1 MRKCFVNQQEL
12 RNNQQKDQ
20 EHERPD
26 DMNRE
31 TISQLFEKILSAYGC
46 DPSSYL
52 LRDMQGGDDE
62 VTYNDV
68 PEFINACVRFGVDHE
83 IIVLRTQVAKTKFR
97 EYVISSRYP
106 LLVFSADSAGT
117 NHWILFGNGTS
128 KPKRYRSGRS
138 DNDSIEELS
147 LDALIETLYCEYD
160 EEGTNSVVVVSV
172 IPNKALYGVKDDG
185 SRTSGMVGGWQ
196 LFRRLGSVIRH
207 EKREIGYLF
216 LYAVIAGVISLSL
229 PLGVQSIVGFVSSGR
244 IATSVI
250 VLIALIVLGLL
261 ISGGMQIMQLY
272 LAEYIQQ
279 RLFSKTAFEFAF
291 RVPRIKIE
299 SVLKEYP
306 PELVNRFFEI
316 VTLQKGIAV
325 ILLEFSSAILQ
336 IIFGLVLLS
345 LYHPLFIILG
355 IILVTMLL
363 LVFRISGPRGLE
375 TSMDESKYKYKVAN
389 WLEELARSMITFK
402 LLGDRTMAVNRTD
415 NLVSQYLYARG
426 KHFKILAG
434 QYLSFVLFKTIITG
448 GLLIAG
454 CVLIVKKEINL
465 GQFIA
470 SEIVIILI
478 MGSVEKLILKLDSV
492 YDVLTSIDKISH
504 VTDLAVDKSGTIVLP
519 RKKQGMRIKIERLTY
534 RFPDR
539 RDPVLNGVNLDVR
552 SGERICIS
560 GNNASGK
567 TSLVNI
573 MLGLLDSWD
582 GNLLYD
588 GLPLRNIDTESLLSQ
603 VGDYVSQEELLDGTL
618 LENIKVGRPHISID
632 EIIAAIECAGLHD
645 YVAGLPEGI
654 NTKLVGGGRRVP
666 GSVARKIIIARAIV
680 GSPRLLLLDD
690 FLMGVERKEKQR
702 IMDVLL
708 NASKER
714 TIVVVSNDPFIME
727 TCDRV
732 VFLSGGVV
740 RAEGA
745 FNDLKNNKEFNEL
758 LNSR

>member
-1 MRKCFVNQQEL
+1 
-12 RNNQQKDQ
+12 
-20 EHERPD
+20 
-26 DMNRE
+26 MNRE
-31 TISQLFEKILSAYGC
+31 TIGQVFEKILSAYGC
-46 DPSSYL
+46 DPATYL
-52 LRDMQGGDDE
+52 LKDIQGDE
-62 VTYNDV
+62 EEIQHKDV
-68 PEFINACVRFGVDHE
+68 PGLINACIRYGVAHE
-83 IIVLRTQVAKTKFR
+83 IIVLRAHVAKSDFSA
-97 EYVISSRYP
+97 YVSNSRYP
-106 LLVFSADSAGT
+106 LLVFTTVGEEVAA
-117 NHWILFGNGTS
+117 NILFGNGTS
-128 KPKRYRSGRS
+128 TPAHYRTNGMAVTTA
-138 DNDSIEELS
+138 EGVAPES
-147 LDALIETLYCEYD
+147 LMETLYCEND
-160 EEGTNSVVVVSV
+160 EEGTSSVVVVSV
-172 IPNKALYGVKDDG
+172 IPNKPLYGKKDEAMHTPG
-185 SRTSGMVGGWQ
+185 NTGGRW
-196 LFRRLGSVIRH
+196 LFRRLGSVIQH
-207 EKREIGYLF
+207 EKREIGFLF

-244 IATSVI
+244 IATSVV
-250 VLIALIVLGLL
+250 VLIVLIVLGLL

-336 IIFGLVLLS
+336 IIFGLILLS

-355 IILVTMLL
+355 IVLVTMLL
-363 LVFRISGPRGLE
+363 LVFRITGPRGLE
-375 TSMDESKYKYKVAN
+375 TSIDESKYKYKVAN

-402 LLGDRTMAVNRTD
+402 LLGDRNMTINRTD
-415 NLVSQYLYARG
+415 NLVSQYLYSRG

-454 CVLIVKKEINL
+454 CVLIVQKEINL

-492 YDVLTSIDKISH
+492 YDVLTSIDKIAH
-504 VTDLAVDKSGTIVLP
+504 VTDLPVDKSGTIVLP
-519 RKKQGMRIKIERLTY
+519 RKKQGMRIKIEQLTY

-539 RDPVLNGVNLDVR
+539 RAPVLNGVNLTIDN
-552 SGERICIS
+552 GERICIS

-573 MLGLLDSWD
+573 MLGLLDSWE
-582 GNLLYD
+582 GSISYD
-588 GLPLRNIDTESLLSQ
+588 GLPLRNIDTQSLLSQ

-618 LENIKVGRPHISID
+618 LDNIKVGRPHVSID
-632 EIIAAIECAGLHD
+632 EVMAAIECAGLHE
-645 YVAGLPEGI
+645 YVSGLPDGI
-654 NTKLVGGGRRVP
+654 HTRLVGGGRRVP
-666 GSVARKIIIARAIV
+666 GSVARKIIIARAVV
-680 GSPRLLLLDD
+680 GHPRLLLLDD

-702 IMDVLL
+702 ILDVLL
-708 NASKER
+708 NTTDPR
-714 TIVVVSNDPFIME
+714 TVVVVSNDPFIME
-727 TCDRV
+727 ACDRV
-732 VFLSGGVV
+732 IFLSGGIVC
-740 RAEGA
+740 AEGA
-745 FNDLKNNKEFNEL
+745 FNDLRNNKEFNEL